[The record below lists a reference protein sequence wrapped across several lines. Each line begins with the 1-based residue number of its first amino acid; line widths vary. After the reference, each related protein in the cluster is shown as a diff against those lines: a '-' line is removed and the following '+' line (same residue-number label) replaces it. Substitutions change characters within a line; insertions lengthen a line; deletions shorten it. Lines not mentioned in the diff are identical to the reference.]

1 MSQIASSASMKPA
14 GLVATAP
21 RRRWWNTLS
30 GREAIAFYLFL
41 SPWIIGFIWFT
52 LGPMLAAGVLVF
64 HKYDILGA
72 PFPGKFVGLENIK
85 QLLAGGDDLFW
96 KSLRVTTVYTLFAV
110 PSNVIVGYLIALMLN
125 QSVRGLS
132 IWRTI
137 YYLPAVVPIVASA
150 VLWQWMLNS
159 EFGVVNYALWLVG
172 IDGPNWFGSEDWVLP
187 AYALMTIW
195 HAGGGLILYL
205 AAMQSVPTTLYD
217 AAKVDG
223 ATALQRLRHVTI
235 PMTTFVIFFTT
246 VTGFIGSFQIFAAG
260 FVITNGRP
268 NNGSLFYVLYLYNV
282 GWRYLQMGYAALL
295 AWVLFLLILI
305 LTALLLLTSTKWV
318 HYEGAEK
325 A

>member
-14 GLVATAP
+14 GFAATAP

-52 LGPMLAAGVLVF
+52 VGPMLAAGVLVF

-72 PFPGKFVGLENIK
+72 PFPGKFVGLDNIK

-110 PSNVIVGYLIALMLN
+110 PANVIVGYLIALMLN

-195 HAGGGLILYL
+195 GAGGGLILYL

-223 ATALQRLRHVTI
+223 ANAFATFASRYYSDDHLCHLLYHCYRVHRLFSDICGRLRYYKRKTQQRITI
-235 PMTTFVIFFTT
+235 L
-246 VTGFIGSFQIFAAG
+246 
-260 FVITNGRP
+260 R
-268 NNGSLFYVLYLYNV
+268 
-282 GWRYLQMGYAALL
+282 ALPL
-295 AWVLFLLILI
+295 
-305 LTALLLLTSTKWV
+305 
-318 HYEGAEK
+318 
-325 A
+325 

>member
-1 MSQIASSASMKPA
+1 MSQIASSASVRPA
-14 GLVATAP
+14 GLAATAP

-52 LGPMLAAGVLVF
+52 VGPMIAAAVMVF
-64 HKYDILGA
+64 HKYDILGT
-72 PFPGKFVGLENIK
+72 PFPGEYVGLDNVK
-85 QLLAGGDDLFW
+85 RLLAGGDPLFW
-96 KSLRVTTVYTLFAV
+96 KSLRVTTVFTLFAV
-110 PSNVIVGYLIALMLN
+110 PANVIVGYVIALMLN
-125 QSVRGLS
+125 QSIRGLS

-137 YYLPAVVPIVASA
+137 YYLPAVVPIVATA

-159 EFGVVNYALWLVG
+159 EFGVINYLLWLVG
-172 IDGPNWFGSEDWVLP
+172 IRGPGWLGTEEWVLP
-187 AYALMTIW
+187 SFALMTIW
-195 HAGGGLILYL
+195 QAGGGLILYL
-205 AAMQSVPTTLYD
+205 AAMQGVPTTLYD

-223 ATALQRLRHVTI
+223 ANALQRLRHVTI

-260 FVITNGRP
+260 FVITNGKP
-268 NNGSLFYVLYLYNV
+268 NNASLFYVLYLYNV
-282 GWRYLQMGYAALL
+282 GWRYLQMGYAAVL

-305 LTALLLLTSTKWV
+305 LTILLLVTSTKWV